1 MNEQTKQLVRLW
13 WRKASD
19 DYRVARRLF
28 DVGDMPMAIVCFHC
42 QQAVEKAL
50 KALIVAQGGVP
61 PKTHDLLAV
70 YGQCVVSKRDAM
82 TIQDC
87 ALDFMEYAVELRY
100 PGDYEPDA
108 AEASAAISHAKRVHR
123 VVRKHLRTCVGKDS
137 CRT

>member
-1 MNEQTKQLVRLW
+1 MSGQTKQLVKLW
-13 WRKASD
+13 WRKATD
-19 DYRVARRLF
+19 DYKVAVRLF
-28 DVGDMPMAIVCFHC
+28 DAGDMPMGIVCFHC

-50 KALIVAQGGVP
+50 KALIVAQGVVP
-61 PKTHDLLAV
+61 PKTHDLLALCK
-70 YGQCVVSKRDAM
+70 QCAMPNRDAK
-82 TIQDC
+82 TIRDC